1 MWVGPWW
8 VAGSLLIK
16 VSQTQVAG
24 SPLPSQL
31 SPAAEAKDGRGQS
44 TLAPGSISR
53 RCTRHTLHPTFRLGA
68 VSRRGGDPCWHPALN
83 PPTWPTLSTPPFWA
97 GGSSASLTL
106 VPPMG
111 LVKILGSR
119 EGFLANDPSPQAMT
133 RYCVR
138 GLRPHARSAP
148 QGLCGKPLGSWLS
161 LALPHLPGLCWS
173 GEGGVCAAG
182 KPTVT
187 SCLQKG
193 KGKNGN

>member
-1 MWVGPWW
+1 MVGGRVPAHQGLPDPGGW
-8 VAGSLLIK
+8 K
-16 VSQTQVAG
+16 P
-24 SPLPSQL
+24 SPIPALPSC
-31 SPAAEAKDGRGQS
+31 RGQRW
-44 TLAPGSISR
+44 TWAVHTGSWKHLSQVHAS
-53 RCTRHTLHPTFRLGA
+53 HTTPNLQTWGS
-68 VSRRGGDPCWHPALN
+68 VWRGGDPCWHPALN

-133 RYCVR
+133 RYPIR

-148 QGLCGKPLGSWLS
+148 QGMCGKPLGSWLS